1 MVQHLLNN
9 KYKKIKEKYKIYQD
23 TFFSLIKDKLY
34 RLDAALLDEI
44 CMFLKGSKNI
54 RSIVLIILALANG
67 TNIDNK
73 ILKLCLIT
81 ELIHNASLLHYD
93 VVDDCD
99 LRRGFATFN
108 KKYDNKFACLLGD
121 YMLTL
126 AVEEMLNLNCAR
138 IEKKFNNT
146 INQMCLSEIEQ
157 YKNRYKIISLEKY
170 IQKCIKKTS
179 LLYEASVYA
188 YCSLYKKDYSI
199 AIKLLRFARYFGIA
213 FQIKDDLN
221 NLVGENKEKP
231 ELNDIKSGIYNSN
244 VIFANYDY
252 PDLINKTENEYINII
267 KNEKYT
273 KKSVELIQKY
283 IKKAKKE
290 LEILE
295 NKSYKEDLFTI
306 IDMFML

>member
-81 ELIHNASLLHYD
+81 ELIHNASLLHDD

-179 LLYEASVYA
+179 LLYEASAYA

>member
-1 MVQHLLNN
+1 MKVMKN
-9 KYKKIKEKYKIYQD
+9 KKISVNKISAGLMIGVILAMVIRIVYVNITYPSTD
-23 TFFSLIKDKLY
+23 MKIIKDS
-34 RLDAALLDEI
+34 D
-44 CMFLKGSKNI
+44 
-54 RSIVLIILALANG
+54 
-67 TNIDNK
+67 T
-73 ILKLCLIT
+73 
-81 ELIHNASLLHYD
+81 
-93 VVDDCD
+93 
-99 LRRGFATFN
+99 
-108 KKYDNKFACLLGD
+108 
-121 YMLTL
+121 
-126 AVEEMLNLNCAR
+126 
-138 IEKKFNNT
+138 
-146 INQMCLSEIEQ
+146 
-157 YKNRYKIISLEKY
+157 
-170 IQKCIKKTS
+170 
-179 LLYEASVYA
+179 
-188 YCSLYKKDYSI
+188 LYKKDYSI